1 MILSATNQAMMIYR
15 LAACFGM
22 DLDPRARAGDV
33 MPLAGNAFGWRAVAR
48 EIVGVV
54 PGGVGVVG
62 RGAIAYAGT
71 VALGEAMHRYYALGE
86 RPTRYVL
93 SALYRQSIAEARE
106 VASGML
112 RRLRSTR
119 KPRRLLRGKESADGA

>member
-1 MILSATNQAMMIYR
+1 M
-15 LAACFGM
+15 G
-22 DLDPRARAGDV
+22 LDYKTYVASLVARANK
-33 MPLAGNAFGWRAVAR
+33 AQTVAEGYTQER
-48 EIVGVV
+48 IDELCA
-54 PGGVGVVG
+54 
-62 RGAIAYAGT
+62 AIAYAGT

-119 KPRRLLRGKESADGA
+119 KPRKLLRGKESADGA